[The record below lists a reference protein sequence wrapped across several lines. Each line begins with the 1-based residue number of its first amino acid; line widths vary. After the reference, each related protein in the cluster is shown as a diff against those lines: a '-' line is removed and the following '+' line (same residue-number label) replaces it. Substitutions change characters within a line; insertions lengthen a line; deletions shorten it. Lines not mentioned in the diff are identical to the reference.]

1 MLSRTLTIQR
11 RSVDMQN
18 ASDLIRLA
26 KGFKSVIKLSPMAM
40 PPQTPRAPLSVIAL
54 TLQAGMSVTIQADGP
69 DEERAL
75 EALAAFLT

>member
-26 KGFKSVIKLSPMAM
+26 KGFKSVIKLSHGNA
-40 PPQTPRAPLSVIAL
+40 TANAKSTLSVIAL

>member
-26 KGFKSVIKLSPMAM
+26 KEFKSVIKISHGNA
-40 PPQTPRAPLSVIAL
+40 TANAKSTLSVIAL